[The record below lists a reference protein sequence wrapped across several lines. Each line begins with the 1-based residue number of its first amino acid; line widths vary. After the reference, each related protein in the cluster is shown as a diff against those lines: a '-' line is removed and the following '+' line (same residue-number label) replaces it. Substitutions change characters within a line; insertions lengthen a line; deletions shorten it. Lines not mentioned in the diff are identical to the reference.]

1 TEKQQF
7 DGDETES
14 LSEAESEATP
24 PRSKKPYG
32 NQSTPVSGK
41 KKDLDM
47 TISPIINDHSVLIRK
62 LLRKQKALEERIDK
76 LEASQNKRRPPT
88 IDIRSTTSNYIKVCY
103 SRLCERQNHKWNF
116 DYGVYSQVNNEITE
130 KLKENVIGLD
140 KTISK
145 DEFKA
150 GVETYFKSVKYYTP
164 KKTASYLQKKAYNQR
179 KITKLKKR
187 KSTLAKVKT
196 IDPDDV
202 SKLNDVLNIE
212 FMSSEEEKSDC
223 EEDHFEIR
231 PLRWRSVECDEKFDM
246 LD

>member
-1 TEKQQF
+1 
-7 DGDETES
+7 
-14 LSEAESEATP
+14 
-24 PRSKKPYG
+24 
-32 NQSTPVSGK
+32 
-41 KKDLDM
+41 
-47 TISPIINDHSVLIRK
+47 
-62 LLRKQKALEERIDK
+62 
-76 LEASQNKRRPPT
+76 
-88 IDIRSTTSNYIKVCY
+88 
-103 SRLCERQNHKWNF
+103 
-116 DYGVYSQVNNEITE
+116 VYSQVNNEITE

-164 KKTASYLQKKAYNQR
+164 KKTASYFQEKAYNQR

-223 EEDHFEIR
+223 KEYHFEKR

-246 LD
+246 LDKKAFSLMSAKARQQTVVRKNGTI